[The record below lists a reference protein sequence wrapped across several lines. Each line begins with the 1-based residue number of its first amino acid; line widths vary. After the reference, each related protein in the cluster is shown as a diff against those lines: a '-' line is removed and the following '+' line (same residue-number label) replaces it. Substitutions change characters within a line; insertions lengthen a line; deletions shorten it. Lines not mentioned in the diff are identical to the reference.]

1 MKTLN
6 LYVTKNFLTTFLM
19 SIGILTFGMTGAR
32 LVKVFDYISNGVPV
46 SVAGTF
52 ILYIMPIALSFTI
65 PWATLVS
72 IMLIFGR
79 MSADNEITAMRA
91 CGISVLQI
99 IAPIL
104 IMTFGL
110 TCLCLYLQLDVGPR
124 YLGKATSLVKQVGIN
139 QPLSLIEA
147 GIPVDFGNF
156 GNSNLRLYV
165 DEKLSDNRIK
175 DIQVFQWASGG
186 QRLERDV
193 TAASGV
199 IEVDK
204 ESKVINI
211 ILDNATI
218 MAYEKGSDSPRRSFS
233 KRAEFSIDYGRRFN
247 QIQIGKKVKYMTYKE
262 IFATSILDTRRGVS
276 TSRLETELNQR
287 VAMALS
293 PIAFLLLGMPLAIRT
308 SRRETSIG
316 LFLSVILAG
325 IYFGMVL
332 TSDALQSRPEL
343 HPEYLVWIPPV
354 LYQIF
359 GAIYLFKIARR

>member
-6 LYVTKNFLTTFLM
+6 LYVTKSFLSTFLM
-19 SIGILTFGMTGAR
+19 AIGILTFGMTGAR
-32 LVKVFDYISNGVPV
+32 LVKVFEYVSNGVPI
-46 SVAGTF
+46 SVAGNF
-52 ILYIMPIALSFTI
+52 ILDIMPIALAFTI

-99 IAPIL
+99 ISPIL

-124 YLGKATSLVKQVGIN
+124 YLGKASSLIKTVGVN
-139 QPLSLIEA
+139 QPLSIIEA
-147 GIPVDFGNF
+147 GIPVEFESF
-156 GNSNLRLYV
+156 RIYV
-165 DEKLSDNRIK
+165 DEKVGGNRIK
-175 DIQVFQWASGG
+175 DIQVFKWSSDGK
-186 QRLERDV
+186 RLEQDV
-193 TAASGV
+193 TAASGI
-199 IEVDK
+199 IETDK
-204 ESKVINI
+204 EQQTLNI
-211 ILDNATI
+211 ILENATI
-218 MAYEKGSDSPRRSFS
+218 MAYEKNSDNPRRSFS
-233 KRAEFSIDYGRRFN
+233 KRVEFAIDYGRKFN
-247 QIQIGKKVKYMTYKE
+247 QLQIGKKAKYMTYRE
-262 IFATSILDTRRGVS
+262 IFATSILDAKRGID
-276 TSRLETELNQR
+276 TGRLETELNQR

-293 PIAFLLLGMPLAIRT
+293 PIAFFLLGMPLAIRT

-325 IYFGMVL
+325 IYFGAVL
-332 TSDALQSRPEL
+332 TSDALQARPDL